1 VGLLRGL
8 LIICW
13 RQGVVRETRWRFWLH
28 LVQIALLHPQAL
40 NDYLWLL
47 MLNEHFIDY
56 QACVRDQVQQ
66 QLQYVALSSEPV
78 QSAPLPSSPAAAAR

>member
-1 VGLLRGL
+1 V
-8 LIICW
+8 
-13 RQGVVRETRWRFWLH
+13 
-28 LVQIALLHPQAL
+28 L

-78 QSAPLPSSPAAAAR
+78 QSEPVQSEPVQSEPVQSEPLPSSPAAAAR

>member
-1 VGLLRGL
+1 
-8 LIICW
+8 
-13 RQGVVRETRWRFWLH
+13 
-28 LVQIALLHPQAL
+28 
-40 NDYLWLL
+40 LL

-78 QSAPLPSSPAAAAR
+78 QSEPVVQSAPLPSSPAAAAR